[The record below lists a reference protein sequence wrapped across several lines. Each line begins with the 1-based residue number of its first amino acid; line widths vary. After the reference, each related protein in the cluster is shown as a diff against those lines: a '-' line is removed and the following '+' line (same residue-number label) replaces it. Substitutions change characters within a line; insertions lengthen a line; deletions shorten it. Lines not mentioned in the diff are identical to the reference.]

1 MPYEQLKLSNQ
12 LCFPLYAGAKRIVAL
27 YKPFLDPLG
36 LTYTQYIA
44 MMALWEQD
52 GVTMTTLGDRLFLDS
67 GTLTP
72 LIRKLEASGYVTKE
86 RSHEDERTVVIRL
99 TERGRLLEDEAAGIP
114 EKMAGCIHLPKEDM
128 KNLYQILYRILA

>member
-52 GVTMTTLGDRLFLDS
+52 CVTMTALGDRLYLDS

-72 LIRKLEASGYVTKE
+72 LMRKLEASGLVTKE
-86 RSHEDERTVVIRL
+86 RSREDERTVVIRL
-99 TERGRLLEDEAAGIP
+99 TDRGRALEHEAAHVPGQ
-114 EKMAGCIHLPKEDM
+114 MAGCIHLPEKDM
-128 KNLYQILYRILA
+128 KNLYDILYRILA